1 MFVAIFTSRDEKW
14 VGEVREDDT
23 TEKRWEEESGQ
34 SFCLKVTGRWVSGT
48 QVVCLNVI
56 NN

>member
-1 MFVAIFTSRDEKW
+1 MFVAIFTSRDEKL

-48 QVVCLNVI
+48 QVVC
-56 NN
+56 